1 MTVPR
6 IVARYRRYQRLSKGD
21 QAVVTLVAFLGAAG
35 IALFMGTVHGG
46 LAFVLGIAF
55 WEAMRPVWVWL
66 RAVE

>member
-21 QAVVTLVAFLGAAG
+21 QAVVTLVAFLGASG
-35 IALFMGTVHGG
+35 VALFMGTVHGG
-46 LAFVLGIAF
+46 LAFVLGIGF
-55 WEAMRPVWVWL
+55 SWAMRPVWVWL